1 MSLQSIPER
10 NEIDAAFKWHTG
22 DLYPDDASFLCEL
35 EYLGTQT
42 ERLPELE
49 KRGFPDAA
57 SLLAFYD
64 FCSDMMPVI
73 NRLNTY
79 SMLKCDEDTSN
90 QLYQDYKSRVSAALV
105 KYRSACSFKL
115 PKLMALSDEDIE
127 SYCKAEPALV
137 FYRHDIDEC
146 RRLKAHTL
154 DEQSEHILAKAGD
167 ILETP
172 DNIFAMM

>member
-137 FYRHDIDEC
+137 FTGMILMSAAVSNHTRLMNSQNTFSPKPAIFLRHP
-146 RRLKAHTL
+146 T
-154 DEQSEHILAKAGD
+154 
-167 ILETP
+167 
-172 DNIFAMM
+172 IFLR